1 MEQFIPFQP
10 SSPIFILIVVI
21 AVFLESYAYRKKFN
35 RAYPWVDS
43 LTSLG
48 MGVGFL
54 IKVEKSSRS
63 MSLRILIFGEMRACP
78 LGG

>member
-1 MEQFIPFQP
+1 MSGRLSTAGRVVPDRLLLLLARVCVLQP
-10 SSPIFILIVVI
+10 SGADEDPGSK
-21 AVFLESYAYRKKFN
+21 SAY
-35 RAYPWVDS
+35 DD
-43 LTSLG
+43 G